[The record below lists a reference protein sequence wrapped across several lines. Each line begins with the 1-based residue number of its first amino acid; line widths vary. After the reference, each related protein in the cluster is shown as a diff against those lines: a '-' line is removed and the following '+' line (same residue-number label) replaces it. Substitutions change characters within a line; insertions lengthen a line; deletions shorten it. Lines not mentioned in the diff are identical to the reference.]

1 MSKTTT
7 LAQMRALAQR
17 ASGAAAKVA
26 QAAADAIEELAR
38 IKADRPG
45 AADVTIPGE
54 GWKEDGSG
62 SAYPVYNDIPA
73 ATVTGKDRAAVV
85 IAPESME
92 AAAGCGLCPT
102 CESMAGSIR
111 LRARQA
117 PGTAITAQYWI
128 DEGKE

>member
-62 SAYPVYNDIPA
+62 PLPREVHFNQFIHFFSFSSRTD
-73 ATVTGKDRAAVV
+73 
-85 IAPESME
+85 
-92 AAAGCGLCPT
+92 
-102 CESMAGSIR
+102 
-111 LRARQA
+111 
-117 PGTAITAQYWI
+117 
-128 DEGKE
+128 